1 MKKKISRKRTKRVRY
16 NRQKARTTRHKRLT
30 RQKVRHSKKRTNMKR
45 KHGKRSY
52 KKYNRERIIQEGG
65 TCCFPWRR
73 RASVHSNYGEESE
86 SESESEP
93 EPQQQ
98 QQLPAFWSHWQRRA
112 AGPESVIMA
121 QPASDIPVARPLS
134 PEDTRER
141 QTVGNLHHAE
151 QVLPYA
157 GTPIPSVNKDDID
170 LLKSFGCDK
179 NVPEDDI
186 PKTAEKIRLLQVRGI
201 IVKGS
206 DGLLKVNLENLPP
219 KPDVPSGALFS
230 DMEAEDKWNE
240 YIDLLK
246 KIWFLLLSLS
256 LYSESIAH
264 RKYLRRIREDLDTR
278 IEGMK
283 AERKFE
289 IDFVSGPGYSGFRR
303 LGP

>member
-16 NRQKARTTRHKRLT
+16 NRQKARTTNHKRLT

-45 KHGKRSY
+45 KYGKRSY
-52 KKYNRERIIQEGG
+52 KKYNREIIIQEGG

-86 SESESEP
+86 P
-93 EPQQQ
+93 EI
-98 QQLPAFWSHWQRRA
+98 WSHWQRGRA

-121 QPASDIPVARPLS
+121 QAASDIPVARPLS
-134 PEDTRER
+134 ADTRER

-170 LLKSFGCDK
+170 LLKSFGCDE
-179 NVPEDDI
+179 NVLEDDI
-186 PKTAEKIRLLQVRGI
+186 PKIAEQIRNFEEGGI
-201 IVKGS
+201 ILKGP
-206 DGLLKVNLENLPP
+206 DGSLKINLEKLPP
-219 KPDVPSGALFS
+219 KPAVPSGALFS
-230 DMEAEDKWNE
+230 DMDAEDKWNE

-246 KIWFLLLSLS
+246 EIWFLLLSLS
-256 LYSESIAH
+256 LYSKSIA
-264 RKYLRRIREDLDTR
+264 RREYLRRIREYLDTR

-283 AERKFE
+283 AERQFK
-289 IDFVSGPGYSGFRR
+289 IDYVSEPGVLGRR